1 MRVGVVHENGGG
13 GSSVGKHGG
22 GVHHMRGG
30 DGQEDGTAA
39 VATVTSSPG
48 DLGEVGGLSSGD
60 LRGVGEESL
69 GSHDWGGLGTGV
81 VAAVAG
87 GRPGLAG
94 GGSGPGLAGGGSG
107 PRVGSGVG
115 ALSGGSGVGGA
126 VVLGSVRAVVVVLG
140 RTLGLH
146 LGELGVVGGLSSGNF
161 GGVGKEAGRVHRGV
175 AGIRAGG
182 SGVPGGGGRSSVPRG
197 SGVP

>member
-13 GSSVGKHGG
+13 GSSVGKNRG
-22 GVHHMRGG
+22 GVHNMRGG

-39 VATVTSSPG
+39 VATVAASPG
-48 DLGEVGGLSSGD
+48 DLGEVGGLSGGD
-60 LRGVGEESL
+60 LRGVGEETL
-69 GSHDWGGLGTGV
+69 RSHDWGGLGAGV

-94 GGSGPGLAGGGSG
+94 GGSGPGLAGTSG

-115 ALSGGSGVGGA
+115 ALSGGCGVGGA
-126 VVLGSVRAVVVVLG
+126 VVLGPVRSVVVALG
-140 RTLGLH
+140 GALGLH
-146 LGELGVVGGLSSGNF
+146 LGELGVVGGLSSGYF
-161 GGVGKEAGRVHRGV
+161 GGVGKEARGVDRGV
-175 AGIRAGG
+175 AGVRAGG
-182 SGVPGGGGRSSVPRG
+182 SGVPGGGGRGSVPRG